1 MRSDAVATI
10 FSRSSAPPPPLIKRS
25 WSSISSAPSTVKS
38 RRGVSSSVVSGMPR
52 PSACT
57 RVSSEVGTQTTR
69 KPCVTFSPSA
79 STKRAAVEPEPTPS
93 CVPSST
99 RSRAAR
105 AALSLRP
112 PVLST
117 GSPQIG
123 AEVSDPPPLHTPPLA
138 HSQGA
143 CDRSAMLKGANIVF
157 DLDGTLVDTAPDPTS
172 ALNHALTRH
181 LGVSA
186 ATVRS
191 AVGLGI
197 CVMIEETL
205 RRLGASDDV
214 DEMLAKFLA
223 YYEANIA
230 RESWPFPGV
239 VIVLERLA
247 AEGATLAVCTNK
259 QER

>member
-1 MRSDAVATI
+1 
-10 FSRSSAPPPPLIKRS
+10 
-25 WSSISSAPSTVKS
+25 
-38 RRGVSSSVVSGMPR
+38 
-52 PSACT
+52 
-57 RVSSEVGTQTTR
+57 
-69 KPCVTFSPSA
+69 
-79 STKRAAVEPEPTPS
+79 
-93 CVPSST
+93 
-99 RSRAAR
+99 
-105 AALSLRP
+105 ALK
-112 PVLST
+112 
-117 GSPQIG
+117 
-123 AEVSDPPPLHTPPLA
+123 VSDHPPLHTPPLA

-143 CDRSAMLKGANIVF
+143 RDRSAMLKGADIVF
-157 DLDGTLVDTAPDPTS
+157 DLDGTLVDTAPDLTS

-197 CVMIEETL
+197 RVMIEETL

-239 VIVLERLA
+239 VVVLERLA

-259 QER
+259 QERPSRLLLQELDLEDYFSAISGRDTFPVSKPNPVISSAHRACRRRSVQRSHDR